1 MRGWAQRSPMLGRPQ
16 ICLSAGPRSLRAA
29 PYPTTQPPATRW
41 TFLKRV
47 HLPLLLETCS
57 SIPQAGPTSP
67 THLARTHTC
76 TTPFFRP
83 SLCLILPV
91 HARLD
96 PSPGPG
102 RVLSAGWCNSV
113 SCLQPRISGCGAVEE
128 PSSSRGRPP
137 SSRVPWPRS
146 SCSWMATGPSVA
158 LTGDSGF
165 LGAGGE
171 AAPVPSWFLPLILP
185 VTPRLFWFTGPQTA
199 EV

>member
-1 MRGWAQRSPMLGRPQ
+1 MGGWARCSPMLGRPQ
-16 ICLSAGPRSLRAA
+16 ICPSTGPRSLRAA
-29 PYPTTQPPATRW
+29 PYPTVQPPAIYW

-47 HLPLLLETCS
+47 HLPLLLQTCH

-67 THLARTHTC
+67 THLGQDPHMHT
-76 TTPFFRP
+76 FSRP

-102 RVLSAGWCNSV
+102 RVLSAGSCNSV
-113 SCLQPRISGCGAVEE
+113 SYLQPRISGCGAVEE

-137 SSRVPWPRS
+137 SSREPWPRS
-146 SCSWMATGPSVA
+146 SCLWTATGPSVA
-158 LTGDSGF
+158 PTGDSGF
-165 LGAGGE
+165 LGGGRE

-185 VTPRLFWFTGPQTA
+185 MTPRLFWFTGPQTA